1 MEKAVVNIGD
11 KEYGLKFTI
20 GFWKKIKEA
29 CGVDAQ
35 NIEKKLQEDFGV
47 IAPQI
52 VLQGII
58 GEHGQTAVLPSIEDI
73 ENSLDRSV
81 MDAIEQAI
89 INGMTKAEREM
100 VEIVKKQ
107 RAAAIKG
114 IETKIENV
122 AASNGDD
129 TKK

>member
-1 MEKAVVNIGD
+1 MEKAIVVING
-11 KEYGLKFTI
+11 KEHELKFTI

-29 CGVDAQ
+29 CGVTES
-35 NIEKKLQEDFGV
+35 NIETKLKEDFGV

-52 VLQGII
+52 IMWGSHYANPAETPTI
-58 GEHGQTAVLPSIEDI
+58 ADI
-73 ENSLDRSV
+73 EAYLDRSV

-100 VEIVKKQ
+100 LDIAKKQ

-114 IETKIENV
+114 MTDKIE
-122 AASNGDD
+122 AQAGQDD
-129 TKK
+129 GVKK